1 MVLAR
6 GIDYF
11 IIIIEPHDPWF
22 EEELAYIKQ
31 RRSFGL
37 SIFGVFEYLK
47 IWSIGFSVL
56 KRLIYKGEVRS
67 ELAKGDL
74 LSTSSDLSI
83 WGYFSPSS
91 RYAEA
96 PKVQCVGTQRHRRFC
111 AWVHRSGEGS
121 VRRYAGRQWF
131 RCVLSVAAR
140 GAIILLGAY
149 FMRSTRRDYYSGC
162 VLSEKYAARYCFW
175 VRTLRSSVKGA
186 ERGHAV
192 QKKEICGYT
201 QRSRRWTA

>member
-1 MVLAR
+1 MVLAH

-37 SIFGVFEYLK
+37 SIFCVFEYLK

-83 WGYFSPSS
+83 WGYFSPSP

-96 PKVQCVGTQRHRRFC
+96 PKVQCGGTQRRRRLSAWVRRGAEGYVRGYAEVEKSQCVGTQ
-111 AWVHRSGEGS
+111 
-121 VRRYAGRQWF
+121 
-131 RCVLSVAAR
+131 
-140 GAIILLGAY
+140 GAIGSGAC
-149 FMRSTRRDYYSGC
+149 FLRSTRRDYSSGC

-175 VRTLRSSVKGA
+175 VRTIRSSVKGA
-186 ERGHAV
+186 ERSHAV
-192 QKKEICGYT
+192 QKNEICGYT
-201 QRSRRWTA
+201 QRSRRLAA